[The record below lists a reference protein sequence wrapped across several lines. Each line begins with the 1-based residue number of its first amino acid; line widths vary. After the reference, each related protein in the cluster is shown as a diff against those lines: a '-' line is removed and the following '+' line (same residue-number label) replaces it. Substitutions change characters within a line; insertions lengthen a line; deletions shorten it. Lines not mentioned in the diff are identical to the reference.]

1 QICPIKNR
9 GTLQKKIS
17 SNQRTW
23 NIPTPLF
30 GCLVFF
36 PLSSK
41 PNQKQIKYPTIFSV
55 EINLPM
61 CKSPEKSSL
70 SPAIE
75 ELPKHVKKNELRKIN
90 RELKQIATEIKESL
104 DTLQDQVN
112 QVTEFF
118 ILSRLDTMT
127 IRNMPWILKNK
138 RKKLQDDFD

>member
-1 QICPIKNR
+1 
-9 GTLQKKIS
+9 
-17 SNQRTW
+17 
-23 NIPTPLF
+23 
-30 GCLVFF
+30 

-75 ELPKHVKKNELRKIN
+75 ELPKYVKKNELRKIN

-138 RKKLQDDFD
+138 RKKLQDDFDDTPIKKSCNGLYKRNLTCTNN